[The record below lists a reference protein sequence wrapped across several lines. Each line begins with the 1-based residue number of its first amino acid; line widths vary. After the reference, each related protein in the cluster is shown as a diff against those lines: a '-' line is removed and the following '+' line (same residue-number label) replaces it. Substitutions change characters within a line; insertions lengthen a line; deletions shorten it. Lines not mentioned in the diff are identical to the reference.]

1 MADDKTPVQGT
12 GPMVLVVED
21 DGAIRELIRFH
32 LERGGFMVTEAEDG
46 LAALAGWQSERPDL
60 VVLDLMLP
68 EMDGLAVCRAIRRQA
83 MTPILI
89 LTAKGDEADRVSG
102 LDLGADDYMVKP
114 FSPKELVARV
124 RALLRRTVPTDE
136 LLRMGAVVL
145 DRPGQ
150 RVTVAGQPV
159 TLTLTEFSLLRC
171 LLEHPGRVLS
181 RRFLLQEVWGYDFFG
196 DSRTVDVH
204 IHHLREKVGEP
215 SQLLIETVRGAGYR
229 LVGEER

>member
-1 MADDKTPVQGT
+1 MGDEKVAT
-12 GPMVLVVED
+12 GLGRVVLVVED
-21 DGAIRELIRFH
+21 EGAIRELIHFH
-32 LERGGFMVTEAEDG
+32 LARAGFSVAEAADG
-46 LAALAGWQSERPDL
+46 LEALAAWQSARPDL

-83 MTPILI
+83 MTPILM

-124 RALLRRTVPTDE
+124 RALLRRTAPTDE
-136 LLRMGAVVL
+136 LLRIGALVL
-145 DRPGQ
+145 DRPAQ
-150 RVTVAGQPV
+150 RVTVAGEAV

-171 LLEHPGRVLS
+171 LIEHPGRVLS

-204 IHHLREKVGEP
+204 IHHLREKIGER
-215 SQLLIETVRGAGYR
+215 SDVLIETVRGAGYR

>member
-1 MADDKTPVQGT
+1 VADEKVAT
-12 GPMVLVVED
+12 GLGRVVLVVED
-21 DGAIRELIRFH
+21 EGAIRELIHFH
-32 LERGGFMVTEAEDG
+32 LARAGFSVAEAQDG
-46 LAALAGWQSERPDL
+46 LEALAAWQSARPDL

-83 MTPILI
+83 MTPILM

-124 RALLRRTVPTDE
+124 RALLRRTAPTDE
-136 LLRMGAVVL
+136 LLRIGALVL
-145 DRPGQ
+145 DRPAQ
-150 RVTVAGQPV
+150 RVTVAGEAV

-171 LLEHPGRVLS
+171 LIEHPGRVLS

-204 IHHLREKVGEP
+204 IHHLREKIGER
-215 SQLLIETVRGAGYR
+215 SDVLIETVRGAGYR

>member
-1 MADDKTPVQGT
+1 MADERGLAQRPGPV
-12 GPMVLVVED
+12 VLVVED
-21 DGAIRELIRFH
+21 ESAIRELIRFH
-32 LERGGFMVTEAEDG
+32 LDREGFVVAEATDG
-46 LAALAGWQSERPDL
+46 MAALASWQSARPDL

-83 MTPILI
+83 MTPILMV
-89 LTAKGDEADRVSG
+89 TAKGDEADRVSG

-124 RALLRRTVPTDE
+124 RALLRRTAPTDE

-150 RVTVAGQPV
+150 RVTVAGEAV

-204 IHHLREKVGEP
+204 IHHLREKIGE
-215 SQLLIETVRGAGYR
+215 SSAVLIETVRGAGYR

>member
-1 MADDKTPVQGT
+1 MAEAKAPQRSSDRV
-12 GPMVLVVED
+12 VLVVED
-21 DGAIRELIRFH
+21 EAAIRELIAFH
-32 LERGGFMVTEAEDG
+32 LQREGFTVLEAGDG
-46 LAALAGWQSERPDL
+46 LTAVASWQKERPDL
-60 VVLDLMLP
+60 VLLDLMLP

-102 LDLGADDYMVKP
+102 LDLGADDYLVKP

-124 RALLRRTVPTDE
+124 RALLRRTAPDDE
-136 LLRMGAVVL
+136 LLRMGRLVM

-150 RVTVAGQPV
+150 QVTVAGEAV
-159 TLTLTEFSLLRC
+159 MLTLTEFSLLRC

-204 IHHLREKVGEP
+204 IHHLREKLGE
-215 SQLLIETVRGAGYR
+215 SAALVIETVRGAGYR
-229 LVGEER
+229 LVGEEP